1 MKNLFENWN
10 RFINEIHIGGEY
22 IPPGALRSIQDSGYP
37 ESEFEPNQEMPNSSY
52 AMNNGNFVVKD
63 DKGVIMV
70 SYAKDTDRETSQ
82 TLLSALKNAGYR
94 EVSARVHDHPDVY
107 AQQLKSMGIS
117 QGEKIS
123 MDDYQDVVLKARGSG
138 ISTMDDR
145 NFSPGGPND
154 PNKFQQHQQG
164 SPQYEEDVKILQR
177 SVPAQRGGGV
187 TADPNPRQ
195 EPAKLL
201 YLGSTGDDI
210 YAKMTDSSA
219 YYKIPKQ

>member
-1 MKNLFENWN
+1 MKTLFENWSK
-10 RFINEIHIGGEY
+10 FVNEVHIGGEY
-22 IPPGALRSIQDSGYP
+22 IPPGALKSIQDSGYP

-70 SYAKDTDRETSQ
+70 SYAKDTDREASQ

-123 MDDYQDVVLKARGSG
+123 IDDYEDVFMRARGSG
-138 ISTMDDR
+138 INSHQD
-145 NFSPGGPND
+145 FSPGGPND

-164 SPQYEEDVKILQR
+164 SPQYEEDVQILQR

-201 YLGSTGDDI
+201 YLGSTGSDI

-219 YYKIPKQ
+219 YYKIPKK